1 VTDRPHVVIVGGG
14 FAGLEAAKKLGRAP
28 VRVTLVDRFN
38 HHTFQPLLY
47 QVATAA
53 LNAGE
58 IAKPIRSILR
68 RYSNISVRLGQ
79 VTSVDVGARLLHLDG
94 QQLGY
99 DYLILAPGVRHSY
112 FKRPDWEAL
121 APGLKTIEDALEIRR
136 RVLLAF
142 ERAELAETA
151 DERHRHLT
159 FVVIGGGPTGVEVA
173 GAIAEIRRY
182 ALARDFRRIDP
193 RDATVL
199 LLEGGPR
206 ILSSYP
212 PQLSQKAKESLRRL
226 GVEVRTDAMVTE
238 IVPGAV
244 VSAGWRIPT
253 DTVVW
258 AAGNV
263 ANPVLTT
270 LGVPLDEVGRP
281 LVEPDCTI
289 PGHPEVF
296 VLGDAAAFRH
306 DPRYPK
312 VLPGVA
318 PVAMQQGRYAARA
331 IIADLRQQRREPFK
345 YKDKGQLAVIGRG
358 HGVADVGP
366 IRIGGLF
373 AWLAWI
379 FIHILYLIGFA
390 NRLVVMFRW
399 AVLYLSFERGA
410 RLITGD
416 WKPQDLTADRRP
428 VPADR

>member
-1 VTDRPHVVIVGGG
+1 VSDRPHVVIVGGG

-68 RYSNISVRLGQ
+68 RFSNISVRLGR
-79 VTSVDVGARLLHLDG
+79 VTSVDVGARQLHLDG

-121 APGLKTIEDALEIRR
+121 APGLKTMEDALEIRR

-212 PQLSQKAKESLRRL
+212 PELSQKAKESLRRL
-226 GVEVRTDAMVTE
+226 GVEVRTDSMVTE

-306 DPRYPK
+306 DPRYPR

-331 IIADLRQQRREPFK
+331 ISADLRQQRREPFK

-366 IRIGGLF
+366 IQIGGLF

-410 RLITGD
+410 RLITD
-416 WKPQDLTADRRP
+416 EWRPQQAGSRD
-428 VPADR
+428 

>member
-1 VTDRPHVVIVGGG
+1 MSDRPHVVIVGGG

-68 RYSNISVRLGQ
+68 RFSNISVRLGR

-121 APGLKTIEDALEIRR
+121 APGLKTMEDALEIRR

-212 PQLSQKAKESLRRL
+212 PELSQKAKESLRRL
-226 GVEVRTDAMVTE
+226 GVEVRTDSMVTE

-289 PGHPEVF
+289 PGHPDVF

-366 IRIGGLF
+366 IQIGGLF

-410 RLITGD
+410 RLITD
-416 WKPQDLTADRRP
+416 EWKPQQAGSRD
-428 VPADR
+428 

>member
-1 VTDRPHVVIVGGG
+1 VNDRPHVVIVGGG

-68 RYSNISVRLGQ
+68 RYSNTSVRLGQ
-79 VTSVDVGARLLHLDG
+79 VTSVDAGARLLHLDG

-112 FKRPDWEAL
+112 FKRTDWEAL

-173 GAIAEIRRY
+173 GAVAEIRRY

-206 ILSSYP
+206 ILPSYP
-212 PQLSQKAKESLRRL
+212 PELSQKAKESLRRL
-226 GVEVRTDAMVTE
+226 GVEVRTDSMVTE

-306 DPRYPK
+306 DSRYPR

-366 IRIGGLF
+366 IQIGGLF

-410 RLITGD
+410 RLITD
-416 WKPQDLTADRRP
+416 EWKPQDLTADRGP